1 MRTCFVL
8 LLVAGLAGC
17 AADVKRAD
25 ALSPIST
32 YADTRNRLLVNFQ
45 GDASVTATPGW
56 TRLTSTWRRILA
68 DRAASSDYQL
78 GEQAG
83 AVTITALPATLLVV
97 EVDRLRQQADGD
109 GLGKGSLRVNVRFT
123 DGPSGRL
130 MGSRRYESESA
141 EPAALEG
148 QLKDISKAIIEEVE
162 SAQRIAKRDPLPE
175 APMPASRWPAGRR
188 RPSRWWQWRTR
199 SASCRSCSAATC
211 RSTSTRTSTG
221 ASLRSERRRASVVV
235 PVGVA
240 VLVVPVVLIVL
251 GLVAQAGGVVLEILR
266 GILVPLM
273 VEQMLVLRLGEV
285 DVVVVH
291 GAVSAGGV
299 RRASMLRPRRARAK
313 PWRSRGAAHL
323 AISQKEGHDV
333 FLWGRCRFQHCAGSL
348 ACRSCGH
355 TGASALRTTA
365 EGHPA

>member
-83 AVTITALPATLLVV
+83 AVSPTAQPATLLVV

-130 MGSRRYESESA
+130 MGSRRYETDSA
-141 EPAALEG
+141 EPEALEG

-175 APMPASRWPAGRR
+175 APMPASTPAEQPA
-188 RPSRWWQWRTR
+188 RPAPAPAPGQSVASRE
-199 SASCRSCSAATC
+199 AA
-211 RSTSTRTSTG
+211 
-221 ASLRSERRRASVVV
+221 AK
-235 PVGVA
+235 PVVA
-240 VLVVPVVLIVL
+240 VENQERQLQKLQRSNLPFD
-251 GLVAQAGGVVLEILR
+251 QYQNEY
-266 GILVPLM
+266 
-273 VEQMLVLRLGEV
+273 
-285 DVVVVH
+285 
-291 GAVSAGGV
+291 
-299 RRASMLRPRRARAK
+299 RR
-313 PWRSRGAAHL
+313 
-323 AISQKEGHDV
+323 ITSQ
-333 FLWGRCRFQHCAGSL
+333 
-348 ACRSCGH
+348 
-355 TGASALRTTA
+355 
-365 EGHPA
+365 